1 MAIVRVH
8 PDRLEIQL
16 VTAEKAL
23 ALRREPVVIDRASI
37 RSATIT
43 QDPWIWLRGIRS
55 PGFHVPL
62 YLAVGTWKFY
72 GGKDFILI
80 KRSRTSVVLD
90 IEGGEFE
97 RVIISTA
104 LAGELVHALRLAG
117 DDESGQMAAFN
128 TDAPNG

>member
-1 MAIVRVH
+1 MRVH

-16 VTAEKAL
+16 STAEKTL
-23 ALRREPVVIDRASI
+23 ALRRDPIVIDRESI
-37 RSATIT
+37 RAATIT

-55 PGFHVPL
+55 PGLHVPL
-62 YLAVGTWKFY
+62 YLAVGTWKFH

-80 KRSRTSVVLD
+80 KRSRTCVVID

-104 LAGELVHALRLAG
+104 LAGELVHALRLTASDEADQTAVFDAG
-117 DDESGQMAAFN
+117 AT
-128 TDAPNG
+128 TD

>member
-1 MAIVRVH
+1 MRVH

-16 VTAEKAL
+16 ATAEKAL
-23 ALRREPVVIDRASI
+23 ALRREPVVITRESI
-37 RSATIT
+37 RSAMIT

-62 YLAVGTWKFY
+62 YLAVGTWKFH

-80 KRSRTSVVLD
+80 KRSRCSVVID

-117 DDESGQMAAFN
+117 DDEAELPAVFDTGSSN
-128 TDAPNG
+128 L